1 MAASSNLV
9 RKQFLVSTKNVDKLH
24 RIAKQRGG
32 SMTEVVRNAI
42 DAFEPE
48 EAETLEAP
56 ELMALLA
63 GQLQEA
69 LKATE
74 AANRRVDAA
83 LEALERKQETP

>member
-1 MAASSNLV
+1 MAAPSNLV
-9 RKQFLVSTKNVDKLH
+9 RKQFLVSTENVDKLH

-32 SMTEVVRNAI
+32 SMTEVVRKAI

-74 AANRRVDAA
+74 AANRKVDAA
-83 LEALERKQETP
+83 LEALERKQETS